1 MEKFS
6 SFKDCIYIPNNVSKR
21 HLLYFIDLEGM
32 DENMDASEDEEV
44 FLPPL
49 PTEKSVS
56 DNNFHSNVENI
67 FDNDL
72 DNATIP
78 NLIFENK
85 NLVNSIKDVN
95 LNYSSNVCD
104 RLIKDENAND
114 HLSKTRNDNKSSD
127 IENNTKQY
135 SNDNRKHCDV
145 AMLDNSVNDKVKHGD
160 HEDCVFIKPDVDKR
174 KQNLD
179 ENVCSRNNMA
189 IKSKDKS
196 SSQKR
201 PLMSNTATVYNRPL
215 KNVHVHSVA
224 KEREK
229 KVYILSFDL
238 MMFVFIISG
247 LTLLALTADV
257 APIDFVFII
266 FIGQVIYAILKFLCN
281 DV

>member
-1 MEKFS
+1 MKKFS
-6 SFKDCIYIPNNVSKR
+6 SYKDCIYLPNNVSKR

-49 PTEKSVS
+49 PTEKFVS
-56 DNNFHSNVENI
+56 DNNFHSDVENT

-72 DNATIP
+72 DNDTIP

-85 NLVNSIKDVN
+85 NLVNSNKDVN

-114 HLSKTRNDNKSSD
+114 HLSKTRNDNKTSD
-127 IENNTKQY
+127 MENSTNQ
-135 SNDNRKHCDV
+135 NDNRKHCDV
-145 AMLDNSVNDKVKHGD
+145 NRLDNSVNGKIKHGD
-160 HEDCVFIKPDVDKR
+160 HEDGVFIKPDVDKR
-174 KQNLD
+174 KKKFD
-179 ENVCSRNNMA
+179 EKICSRNSMA
-189 IKSKDKS
+189 IKLNDKS

-201 PLMSNTATVYNRPL
+201 PLMSNTATVYKQPL
-215 KNVHVHSVA
+215 EKVSVA

-229 KVYILSFDL
+229 RVYILSFNL
-238 MMFVFIISG
+238 MMFVFVISG

-257 APIDFVFII
+257 APLDFVFTI
-266 FIGQVIYAILKFLCN
+266 FIGQIIYAILKFLCT